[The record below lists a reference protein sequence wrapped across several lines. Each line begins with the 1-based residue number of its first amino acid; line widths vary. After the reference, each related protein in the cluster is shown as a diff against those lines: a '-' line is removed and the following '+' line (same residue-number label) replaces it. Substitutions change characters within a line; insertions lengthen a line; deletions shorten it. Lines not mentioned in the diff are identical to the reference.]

1 MAFTSKIESKGMF
14 ASSIFYAIVG
24 VLLLAFLPLNDYA
37 PHLGLLGLFSLGAA
51 YGLFRKRFWSLW
63 FVVILFFSGTA
74 FASFMIY
81 SILAKDLLLS
91 TVMIVY
97 LILTWIFTAYV
108 AVKREVLKG

>member
-1 MAFTSKIESKGMF
+1 MSFASKIESKGMF

-24 VLLLAFLPLNDYA
+24 VVLLAFLPLNDYA

-51 YGLFRKRFWSLW
+51 YGLFRKRLWSLW
-63 FVVILFFSGTA
+63 FVIVLFFSGTA

-108 AVKREVLKG
+108 VAKREVLKG